1 MGWPQTILDELE
13 DQRYWAYTAGAGPA
27 TEPTALA
34 ALALVGHGRA
44 AAAQKAGD
52 LLVQRQEAAGSLGI
66 GTGEQA
72 PHWGTALAVLAW
84 CAAGKAHGAETGAS
98 KYAQPIERA
107 VEWILSVAGQ
117 IMPRSPD
124 LGHDTTL
131 KGWPWVEGTHS
142 WIEPTAYCVLA
153 LRATGRASH
162 NRTREAVHLLIDRLL
177 LDGGCNYGNTMVL
190 GQTLRPQLEP
200 TGLALLALSGALDR
214 DGKIARSLE
223 YAGKQV
229 GPDTTAYSLAMGLLG
244 LAAHDRWPE
253 QGPAWLERAWS
264 RNTTISLGV
273 PRRALVALAALGPKS
288 PLVALARGEQP
299 A

>member
-1 MGWPQTILDELE
+1 MGWPQAIVDELE
-13 DQRYWAYTAGAGPA
+13 DPRYWAYTPGAGPA
-27 TEPTALA
+27 TEPTAMA
-34 ALALVGHGRA
+34 ALALLGHGRTA
-44 AAAQKAGD
+44 AAHKACD
-52 LLVQRQEAAGSLGI
+52 LLVERQEAAGSLGI

-72 PHWGTALAVLAW
+72 PHWATALAVLAW
-84 CAAGKAHGAETGAS
+84 QAAGKTPDAQPSSS

-142 WIEPTAYCVLA
+142 WMEPTAYCVLA
-153 LRATGRASH
+153 LRATGHATH
-162 NRTREAVHLLIDRLL
+162 NRTREAVVLLNDRLL
-177 LDGGCNYGNTMVL
+177 PEGGCNYGNTMVL

-200 TGLALLALSGALDR
+200 TGIALLALATAPDR
-214 DGKIARSLE
+214 DGKIARALE
-223 YAGKQV
+223 YASRQV
-229 GPDTTAYSLAMGLLG
+229 GPETTAYSLAMGLLG

-253 QGPAWLERAWS
+253 AAPAWLERAWS
-264 RNTTISLGV
+264 RNTTLSLGV
-273 PRRALVALAALGPKS
+273 PRRAMVALATLGPRS
-288 PLVALARGEQP
+288 PLVTLARGEQP